1 MIGLTDVLK
10 NSETG
15 GRGNGGFHGDTAH
28 CEKRSLKLILLISIS
43 RFDK

>member
-28 CEKRSLKLILLISIS
+28 CEKRSLKINPVNIYI
-43 RFDK
+43 KV